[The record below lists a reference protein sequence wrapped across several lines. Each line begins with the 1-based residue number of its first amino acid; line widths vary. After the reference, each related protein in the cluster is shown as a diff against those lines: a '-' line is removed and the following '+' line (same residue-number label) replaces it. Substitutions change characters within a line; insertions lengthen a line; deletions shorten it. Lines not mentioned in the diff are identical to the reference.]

1 MPDRPLLPASA
12 FSSCRDALG
21 GGVVAGAVDRF
32 DHRKLAVAKAEGRE
46 RPRRR
51 IAAHDP
57 LVDAMRKARDHQLQV
72 ALIAPEPGQFIVGF
86 WLADEG
92 GPKLRR

>member
-1 MPDRPLLPASA
+1 M
-12 FSSCRDALG
+12 
-21 GGVVAGAVDRF
+21 VAGAVDGF
-32 DHRKLAVAKAEGRE
+32 DHGELAGAETEGRE
-46 RPRRR
+46 RARRR